1 MAEALLQNQTL
12 LAAVIAELPLALLA
26 CDVTGQVTHYNC
38 AAVELFGIPPE
49 TAAAQARSVY
59 PVTSQVYQLDG
70 TTPVPPEDRPLACAL
85 RGEEISDVELIVV
98 TPQGIARKALSSAR
112 RLVGPAGQAL
122 GAVVVVQDITERRL
136 AEQELEQVHKQLLVA
151 SRQAGMAEVATNVL
165 HNVGNVLNSVNIS
178 SGLIA
183 ETVRSSKASGLLKLG
198 ALLAEPDFAIALAG
212 HPKGHAVPAY
222 VARLA
227 GALHDEQEK
236 MAKEAE
242 GMQRSINH
250 IKAIVGMQQAKAKGG
265 SEMLE
270 LLSLRAVA
278 EDVVRMAGVSSESS
292 SIKVVYDFEDVAL
305 TLIDRH
311 KVYQILLNLVNNARH
326 AVQDGRPGE
335 GRITLR
341 LRQETGGAL
350 KLEVQDTGCGIR
362 SEDMKKIFNY
372 GFTTRREGHGFGLH
386 GSACAA
392 LEMGGSLTCHSDG
405 PGLGAVFS
413 LTLPPRPHRLAA

>member
-1 MAEALLQNQTL
+1 
-12 LAAVIAELPLALLA
+12 
-26 CDVTGQVTHYNC
+26 
-38 AAVELFGIPPE
+38 
-49 TAAAQARSVY
+49 
-59 PVTSQVYQLDG
+59 
-70 TTPVPPEDRPLACAL
+70 
-85 RGEEISDVELIVV
+85 
-98 TPQGIARKALSSAR
+98 
-112 RLVGPAGQAL
+112 
-122 GAVVVVQDITERRL
+122 
-136 AEQELEQVHKQLLVA
+136 
-151 SRQAGMAEVATNVL
+151 
-165 HNVGNVLNSVNIS
+165 
-178 SGLIA
+178 
-183 ETVRSSKASGLLKLG
+183 
-198 ALLAEPDFAIALAG
+198 
-212 HPKGHAVPAY
+212 
-222 VARLA
+222 
-227 GALHDEQEK
+227 
-236 MAKEAE
+236 
-242 GMQRSINH
+242 
-250 IKAIVGMQQAKAKGG
+250 MQQAKAKGG

-341 LRQETGGAL
+341 LRQESGGAL